1 MSQTSIGIIG
11 CGVISGAYLKT
22 APGFEILN
30 IKACADLN
38 MDAARARAE
47 EFNVE
52 ALSVDALLAD
62 PEIDIVVNL
71 TTPDAHIDIDLAAI
85 AAGKHVYS
93 EKPLAVSSAAAH
105 ALLEAAKQT
114 DLRVGCAPDTFLGG
128 GHQTARQLIDEG
140 AIGRPLAGAAFMMLR
155 GHERWH
161 PNPDFYYKPGGGPM
175 FDMGPYY
182 LTDLVNLLGPVTR
195 VTGVSQS
202 GYDSRV
208 IASGPREGESFK
220 VEVPTHVV
228 GVLEFSQ
235 GAMVNITMS
244 FDVWQHKHSHIE
256 IYGTEG
262 SMVVP
267 DPNKFGGTVEL
278 ASGREAWRDIAPKG
292 SYADGE
298 FRSIGVADMAH
309 AIQSG
314 RPHRAN
320 VELAFHVLEVMEA
333 FDRSAQSGQA
343 IDLTSTCQRPAAL
356 PMELPAGRLDQ
367 V

>member
-1 MSQTSIGIIG
+1 VSQVSIGVIG
-11 CGVISGAYLKT
+11 CGVISAAYLKN
-22 APGFEILN
+22 APRFEILN

-47 EFNVE
+47 EFGIE
-52 ALSVDALLAD
+52 ALPVEDLLAD
-62 PEIDIVVNL
+62 QIIDIVVNL

-93 EKPLAVSSAAAH
+93 EKPLAVASANAGPLLVAAN
-105 ALLEAAKQT
+105 EAG
-114 DLRVGCAPDTFLGG
+114 LRVGCAPDTFLGG

-140 AIGRPLAGAAFMMLR
+140 AIGKPLAGAAFMMLR

-182 LTDLVNLLGPVTR
+182 LTDLVNLLGPVR
-195 VTGVSQS
+195 RITGVSQS
-202 GYDSRV
+202 GYDERV
-208 IASGPREGESFK
+208 IASGPRQGESLK

-228 GVLEFSQ
+228 GVMEFSQ

-267 DPNKFGGTVEL
+267 DPNKFGGTVQL
-278 ASGREAWRDIAPKG
+278 ASGGEEWRDVVPKG
-292 SYADGE
+292 PYADGE
-298 FRSIGVADMAH
+298 FRGIGVADMAH
-309 AIQSG
+309 AIQAG

-320 VELAFHVLEVMEA
+320 VELAFHVLEIMEA

-343 IDLTSTCQRPAAL
+343 IDLNSTCQRPAAL
-356 PMELPAGRLDQ
+356 PTELPAGHLD
-367 V
+367 